1 MKQWRKHRL
10 VAALLLVC
18 TLIGMMPLT
27 AVYADEGTS
36 ATEGAVDE
44 TEKTYGGKTL
54 EEILKLTSGMNYNVY
69 SGKWVGQTQVD
80 KSSDKT
86 FEASEVIVPSGEKSS
101 LSGELYTTSN
111 YKISKFTALKAD
123 GSSDTRT
130 GVYMPASGKT
140 TFKITVPQSGLY
152 SIDLEYFPVSQFD
165 EDGDGVAETVGTK
178 TIIERM
184 FYLDEELPFNECRY
198 LYIPRCWGYVGTDGT
213 SELYRDGEPRR
224 DDYASDSEYSAA
236 YTAWL
241 KSSGGAGN
249 YVWDT
254 DIEDN
259 DIRPDRVETP
269 EWRTYFLRDWLGYT
283 VEPFQFYLT
292 AGDHYFTFEATRE
305 PLVVSTIKIYGY
317 NAENSYETVLDRW
330 LGSGAQIYTG
340 EDVYIIEA
348 ESPCKVSDQVLFP
361 GTDRTSCLNSP
372 SHPSNLVYNI
382 ASSSVVGQYMTY
394 RVYVKEEGLYNI
406 MARFRQNTMAGMFTS
421 RRIRING
428 EIPFKEAS
436 YLKFNYDTSFQNV
449 LLGNGKEGKE
459 KQDYLFYFEAGWNE
473 IEVEVVLGDMS
484 EYIYEIA
491 ELISTLNNDY
501 QKILMVTGTNPDTYR
516 DYGFSRLIPDVM
528 SDLANAAIK
537 LDEIYNE
544 LVELTG
550 ATGQHIATLDTIRTL
565 VSKMALDEYEIAP
578 NFLSF
583 KNYLTALSNWLYTSL
598 SQPLK
603 LDYLRIQGEETKV
616 PKAKA
621 NFFYSIAYEAKAFV
635 ASFFKDYNVIGFKSD
650 NEAKEYNGTI
660 LMWNTTSR
668 EDALIL
674 RTMIDSTFTPET
686 NIAVNIRY
694 VAQGL
699 QESILAGVGPD
710 VAMMASG
717 TAVSWGLRHAVE
729 DLSAKYTQTDL
740 ENGKIP
746 EGKNVGDDVYSGF
759 SELCP
764 KDDDGEF
771 VVPDPETYEKTG
783 KFNVQFSHAALEAVS
798 LSDKTYLIP
807 CTMNYEMAFYRVDVF
822 AQYDLTPPRTWQ
834 ELFDILPK
842 LINNHMT
849 MGMQTSLSGYQ
860 MLLYQMG
867 ETMYADDYK
876 RFNNSVTCLEAFDTL
891 CSLFTDYSLP
901 VSYDLTRFRTGEIP
915 IVVANWT
922 TYNTF
927 MGYYELRG
935 MWTMESLIG
944 WDNGDGTVNRS
955 SILNVEGIVIPKGS
969 DNPQNVWEYI
979 KWYSGDETQTR
990 LARQQLAVSSNT
1002 TTKYNTAN
1010 LNALLSQAWTD
1021 AEKEAMFEQI
1031 PHLKGIPYNP
1041 GDYNISRYVN
1051 FAFMAVY
1058 NTKADAVDQILDY
1071 VVDIDK
1077 ELSRKRK
1084 EYHLEYIDY
1093 YTGETVPAED

>member
-10 VAALLLVC
+10 VAVLLLVC
-18 TLIGMMPLT
+18 TLIGALPFT
-27 AVYADEGTS
+27 AVYADEGAGGAES
-36 ATEGAVDE
+36 AVSES
-44 TEKTYGGKTL
+44 EKLYGGKTL
-54 EEILKLTSGMNYNVY
+54 EEILQLTSGMNYNTY
-69 SGKWVGQTQVD
+69 SSKWAGKTQVD
-80 KSSDKT
+80 KDSDRDY
-86 FEASEVIVPSGEKSS
+86 EATEVIVPKGEKSS
-101 LSGELYTTSN
+101 LTGEVLTTSD
-111 YKISKFTALKAD
+111 YKTGTFD
-123 GSSDTRT
+123 GVD
-130 GVYMPASGKT
+130 GIYMPASGKT
-140 TFKITVPQSGLY
+140 TFKIFVPQDGLY
-152 SIDLEYFPVSQFD
+152 SIDLKYFPISEF
-165 EDGDGVAETVGTK
+165 EGKTVGTK
-178 TIIERM
+178 TTIERM

-198 LYIPRCWGYVGTDGT
+198 LYIPRCWGYVGTDGK
-213 SELYRDGEPRR
+213 SELYKDGEPRR
-224 DDYASDSEYSAA
+224 SSYDSDDAYEAA
-236 YTAWL
+236 YSEWL
-241 KSSGGAGN
+241 KSSGGGAGN

-305 PLVVSTIKIYGY
+305 PLVVSNIKIYGY
-317 NAENSYETVLDRW
+317 NAENSYETVLERW
-330 LGSGAQIYTG
+330 IGSGAEIYTG
-340 EDVYIIEA
+340 DSVYVIEA
-348 ESPCKVSDQVLFP
+348 ESPYRVSDQVLFP
-361 GTDRTSCLNSP
+361 GTDRTSSLNSP

-382 ASSSVVGQYMTY
+382 ANSSVVGQYMTY
-394 RVYVKEEGLYNI
+394 RVYVEEEGLYNI

-449 LLGNGKEGKE
+449 LLGNGEDGKD
-459 KQDYLFYFEAGWNE
+459 KQDYLFYFEEGWNTVE
-473 IEVEVVLGDMS
+473 IEVVLGDMS
-484 EYIYEIA
+484 AYIYDIA
-491 ELISTLNNDY
+491 AIISTLNSDY
-501 QKILMVTGTNPDTYR
+501 QKILMVTGTNPDNYR
-516 DYGFSRLIPDVM
+516 DYGFSRLLPDVM
-528 SDLANAAIK
+528 SDLANAAMK
-537 LDEIYNE
+537 LDEVYTE

-603 LDYLRIQGEETKV
+603 LDYLRIQGEDTKV
-616 PKAKA
+616 PRAKA
-621 NFFYSIAYEAKAFV
+621 NFFYAIAYEAKAFV

-650 NEAKEYNGTI
+650 NEAREYKGTI

-674 RTMIDSTFTPET
+674 RTMIDSTFTPDT
-686 NIAVNIRY
+686 DIAVNIRY

-729 DLSAKYTQTDL
+729 DLSAKYTQADL
-740 ENGKIP
+740 DNGRIP

-764 KDDDGEF
+764 KDDEGEF
-771 VVPDPETYEKTG
+771 VVPDPEYYKEHN

-822 AQYDLTPPRTWQ
+822 AQYGLTPPRTWQ
-834 ELFDILPK
+834 ELNVILPN

-849 MGMQTSLSGYQ
+849 MGMQTALAGYQ

-876 RFNNSVTCLEAFDTL
+876 RFNSSVTCLEAFDRL

-935 MWTMESLIG
+935 MWTIESLIG
-944 WDNGDGTVNRS
+944 WENDDGTVNRS

-979 KWYSGDETQTR
+979 KWYSGDDTQTR
-990 LARQQLAVSSNT
+990 LARQQLAVSANT
-1002 TTKYNTAN
+1002 TAKYNTAN